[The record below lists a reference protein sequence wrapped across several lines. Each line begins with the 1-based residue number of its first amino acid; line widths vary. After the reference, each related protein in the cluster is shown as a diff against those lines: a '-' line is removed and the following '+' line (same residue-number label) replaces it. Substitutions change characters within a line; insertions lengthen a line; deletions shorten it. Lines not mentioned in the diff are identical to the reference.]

1 MTIETTRGTLAW
13 QTHYAEKHAAW
24 GAYEAACRAAE
35 AECEKKIEH
44 LGARYE
50 AQLKVAREKLTVTLQ
65 TLKTEEAD
73 HALPID

>member
-1 MTIETTRGTLAW
+1 MAIAAEKLAW

-35 AECEKKIEH
+35 DECEKRIQHIGE
-44 LGARYE
+44 RYE
-50 AQLKVAREKLTVTLQ
+50 AQLKVAREKLVASLQ
-65 TLKTEEAD
+65 ALKTEEAD